1 MFKFN
6 FDIEEADT
14 EALNNL
20 SLDEKPNADQKNQPA
35 SPEQAALAAYKSH
48 TVAELVNISFYS
60 TQNQLETDHVLV
72 QIDKLPEVVSY
83 TPTDIP
89 LASGRRLILAR
100 RDLFDARYQL
110 IAEAEVSLPNEV
122 PTGEASAADGAPA
135 DPTRTPAFLDA
146 PSDLVP
152 GLYEGGLKTW
162 ECSLDLVDYLDGLQ
176 AGEGTSSDA
185 TASSGWAGKRVLEIG
200 CGTAIPSL
208 YLLHEIFL
216 DERKPSDVPHTKIT
230 LQDYNASVLELI
242 TLPNLLIAWYLSPA
256 SAAYRVSP
264 DFAASQEVVGASKD
278 ENATKNADKGLSS
291 ITEDEETAESEL
303 PVSPPPADASTATKP
318 DPTIPGDIHITPTL
332 KAAFLSA
339 LAERNI
345 EMELVSGSWENI
357 LRERFQDAGERLQDS
372 TSQSAYDLVL
382 TSETIYRTESLDALV
397 GIMRAACLAGAQ
409 VASAGSRS
417 TGAGSSS
424 VPARD
429 ISLSGKPLCLVAAK
443 VLYFGVGGGVPDF
456 VRAVEDGGLGHVET
470 VLERTKGVGR
480 QVLRVEWK

>member
-20 SLDEKPNADQKNQPA
+20 SLDEKPNADQKDQPA
-35 SPEQAALAAYKSH
+35 SPEQAALAAYRSH
-48 TVAELVNISFYS
+48 TVAEL
-60 TQNQLETDHVLV
+60 
-72 QIDKLPEVVSY
+72 IDKLPEVVSY
-83 TPTDIP
+83 TPTEIP
-89 LASGRRLILAR
+89 LASGRRLTLAR

-110 IAEAEVSLPNEV
+110 IAEADVSLPNEV
-122 PTGEASAADGAPA
+122 PTGEASAAYAAPA

-176 AGEGTSSDA
+176 AGEGTSCDT

-208 YLLHEIFL
+208 YLLHEIL
-216 DERKPSDVPHTKIT
+216 QDERKPSEVPHTKIT

-242 TLPNLLIAWYLSPA
+242 TLPNLLIAWCKPVISLA
-256 SAAYRVSP
+256 V
-264 DFAASQEVVGASKD
+264 
-278 ENATKNADKGLSS
+278 L
-291 ITEDEETAESEL
+291 IEL
-303 PVSPPPADASTATKP
+303 PVSPPPADESTATKP

-332 KAAFLSA
+332 KAAFLST

-345 EMELVSGSWENI
+345 EIELVSGSWENI
-357 LRERFQDAGERLQDS
+357 LRERFRDSAADS
-372 TSQSAYDLVL
+372 TYDLVL
-382 TSETIYRTESLDALV
+382 TSETIYRTESLNALI

-409 VASAGSRS
+409 VASAGFRS

>member
-20 SLDEKPNADQKNQPA
+20 SLDEKPNADQKDQPA
-35 SPEQAALAAYKSH
+35 SPEQAALAAYQSH
-48 TVAELVNISFYS
+48 TVSEL
-60 TQNQLETDHVLV
+60 
-72 QIDKLPEVVSY
+72 IDKLPEVVSY
-83 TPTDIP
+83 TPTEIP
-89 LASGRRLILAR
+89 LASGRRLTLAR

-110 IAEAEVSLPNEV
+110 IAEANVSLPNEV
-122 PTGEASAADGAPA
+122 PNSEASAADGALA
-135 DPTRTPAFLDA
+135 DPTRTPSFLDA

-185 TASSGWAGKRVLEIG
+185 TASSMWVGKRVLEIG

-208 YLLHEIFL
+208 YLLHEIFQ
-216 DERKPSDVPHTKIT
+216 DEQKPSEVPHTKIT

-242 TLPNLLIAWYLSPA
+242 TLPNLLIAWCMSTIFLIA
-256 SAAYRVSP
+256 SA
-264 DFAASQEVVGASKD
+264 K
-278 ENATKNADKGLSS
+278 
-291 ITEDEETAESEL
+291 L
-303 PVSPPPADASTATKP
+303 PVSPPPADASTTTKP

-332 KAAFLSA
+332 KAAFLST

-345 EMELVSGSWENI
+345 EIELVSGSWENF
-357 LRERFQDAGERLQDS
+357 LRERFQDS
-372 TSQSAYDLVL
+372 TPQSVYDLVL

-409 VASAGSRS
+409 AASAGSQS
-417 TGAGSSS
+417 TGAGSSSTNPAAGSSS

-456 VRAVEDGGLGHVET
+456 VRAVEEGGLGHVET

-480 QVLRVEWK
+480 KVLRVDWN

>member
-20 SLDEKPNADQKNQPA
+20 SLDENADQKDQPA

-48 TVAELVNISFYS
+48 TVAEL
-60 TQNQLETDHVLV
+60 
-72 QIDKLPEVVSY
+72 IDKLPEVVSY
-83 TPTDIP
+83 TPTEIP
-89 LASGRRLILAR
+89 LASGRRLTLAR

-110 IAEAEVSLPNEV
+110 IAEADVSLPNEV
-122 PTGEASAADGAPA
+122 PTGEASAAYAAYA

-162 ECSLDLVDYLDGLQ
+162 ECSLDLVDHLDGLTP
-176 AGEGTSSDA
+176 ASEGTSA
-185 TASSGWAGKRVLEIG
+185 GAAGICNWAGKRVLEIG

-208 YLLHEIFL
+208 YLFHEIL
-216 DERKPSDVPHTKIT
+216 QDERKPSEVPHTKIT

-242 TLPNLLIAWYLSPA
+242 TLPNLLIAWCKPVISLA
-256 SAAYRVSP
+256 V
-264 DFAASQEVVGASKD
+264 
-278 ENATKNADKGLSS
+278 L
-291 ITEDEETAESEL
+291 IEL
-303 PVSPPPADASTATKP
+303 PVSPPPADESTATKP
-318 DPTIPGDIHITPTL
+318 VPTIPGDIHITPTL

-345 EMELVSGSWENI
+345 EIELVSGSWENI
-357 LRERFQDAGERLQDS
+357 LRERFQDASEWLQDS
-372 TSQSAYDLVL
+372 SADSTYDLVL

>member
-20 SLDEKPNADQKNQPA
+20 SLDEKPNADQKDQPA
-35 SPEQAALAAYKSH
+35 LPEQAALAAYKSH
-48 TVAELVNISFYS
+48 TVSEL
-60 TQNQLETDHVLV
+60 
-72 QIDKLPEVVSY
+72 IDKLPEVVSY
-83 TPTDIP
+83 TPTEIP
-89 LASGRRLILAR
+89 LASGRRLTLAR

-110 IAEAEVSLPNEV
+110 IAEADVSLPNEV
-122 PTGEASAADGAPA
+122 PTGEASAADAVPA

-185 TASSGWAGKRVLEIG
+185 AASSMWVGKRVLEIG

-208 YLLHEIFL
+208 YLLHEIFQ

-256 SAAYRVSP
+256 SAAYR
-264 DFAASQEVVGASKD
+264 
-278 ENATKNADKGLSS
+278 
-291 ITEDEETAESEL
+291 L
-303 PVSPPPADASTATKP
+303 PVSPPPADESTATKP
-318 DPTIPGDIHITPTL
+318 DPTIPGDIRITPTL

-345 EMELVSGSWENI
+345 EIELVSGSWENI
-357 LRERFQDAGERLQDS
+357 LRERFQDGSERLQDS
-372 TSQSAYDLVL
+372 SADSTYDLVF
-382 TSETIYRTESLDALV
+382 TSETIYRTESLSALI
-397 GIMRAACLAGAQ
+397 GIMRAACAQAACAGPQ
-409 VASAGSRS
+409 STGAGSSS
-417 TGAGSSS
+417 TDPAAGSSS

-480 QVLRVEWK
+480 KVLRVEWK

>member
-20 SLDEKPNADQKNQPA
+20 SLDEKPNADQKDQPA
-35 SPEQAALAAYKSH
+35 PPEQAALAAYRSH
-48 TVAELVNISFYS
+48 TVARL
-60 TQNQLETDHVLV
+60 LL
-72 QIDKLPEVVSY
+72 DKLPEVISY

-89 LASGRRLILAR
+89 LASGRRLTLAR

-110 IAEAEVSLPNEV
+110 IAEADVALPNEV
-122 PTGEASAADGAPA
+122 PTGEDSAASGTPS

-185 TASSGWAGKRVLEIG
+185 TAISAWAGKRVLEIG

-208 YLLHEIFL
+208 YLLHEIFQ
-216 DERKPSDVPHTKIT
+216 DERRPSEAPHTKIT

-264 DFAASQEVVGASKD
+264 DFSASQEVPETTTEDSVA
-278 ENATKNADKGLSS
+278 KNADKGLSS
-291 ITEDEETAESEL
+291 ITEDEEAAESEL
-303 PVSPPPADASTATKP
+303 PVSPPPADASIATKP

-339 LAERNI
+339 LSERNI
-345 EMELVSGSWENI
+345 EIELVSGSWENI
-357 LRERFQDAGERLQDS
+357 LRERFQDSTLDS
-372 TSQSAYDLVL
+372 TYDMVL
-382 TSETIYRTESLDALV
+382 TSETIYRTESLDALI
-397 GIMRAACLAGAQ
+397 GIMRAACPAGAQ
-409 VASAGSRS
+409 ATSAGSQS
-417 TGAGSSS
+417 AEAGSSEAAAGSSS
-424 VPARD
+424 GPARD
-429 ISLSGKPLCLVAAK
+429 ISQGCKPLCLVAAK

-456 VRAVEDGGLGHVET
+456 VRAVEDGGLGRVET

-480 QVLRVEWK
+480 KVLRVDWK

>member
-20 SLDEKPNADQKNQPA
+20 SLDEKPNADQKDQPA

-48 TVAELVNISFYS
+48 TVAEL
-60 TQNQLETDHVLV
+60 
-72 QIDKLPEVVSY
+72 IDKLPEVVSY
-83 TPTDIP
+83 TPTEIP
-89 LASGRRLILAR
+89 LASGRRLTLAR

-110 IAEAEVSLPNEV
+110 IAEADVSLPNEV
-122 PTGEASAADGAPA
+122 PTGEASAADAAPA

-162 ECSLDLVDYLDGLQ
+162 ECSLDLVDYLDGLTP
-176 AGEGTSSDA
+176 ASEGTSA
-185 TASSGWAGKRVLEIG
+185 GAAGICNWAGKRVLEIG

-208 YLLHEIFL
+208 YLLHEIFQ
-216 DERKPSDVPHTKIT
+216 DERKPSEVPQTKIA
-230 LQDYNASVLELI
+230 LQDYNASVLELT
-242 TLPNLLIAWYLSPA
+242 TLPNLLIAWCITGHCLFILSLT
-256 SAAYRVSP
+256 VW
-264 DFAASQEVVGASKD
+264 
-278 ENATKNADKGLSS
+278 
-291 ITEDEETAESEL
+291 SEL
-303 PVSPPPADASTATKP
+303 PVSPPPADESTATKA

-332 KAAFLSA
+332 KAAFLST

-345 EMELVSGSWENI
+345 EIELVSGSWENL
-357 LRERFQDAGERLQDS
+357 LRERFQDS
-372 TSQSAYDLVL
+372 TPQSAYDLVL

-409 VASAGSRS
+409 AASAGSQSNGAGSSS
-417 TGAGSSS
+417 TDPAAGSSS
-424 VPARD
+424 VPARE

-456 VRAVEDGGLGHVET
+456 VRAVEEGGLGHVET
-470 VLERTKGVGR
+470 VLEHTKGVGR
-480 QVLRVEWK
+480 KVLRVDWN

>member
-20 SLDEKPNADQKNQPA
+20 SLDEKPNADQKDQPA
-35 SPEQAALAAYKSH
+35 PPEQAALAAYRSH
-48 TVAELVNISFYS
+48 TVARL
-60 TQNQLETDHVLV
+60 L
-72 QIDKLPEVVSY
+72 DKLPEVISY

-89 LASGRRLILAR
+89 LASGRRLTLAR

-110 IAEAEVSLPNEV
+110 IAEADVALPNEV
-122 PTGEASAADGAPA
+122 PTGEDSAASGTPS

-185 TASSGWAGKRVLEIG
+185 TAISAWAGKRVLEIG

-208 YLLHEIFL
+208 YLLHEIFQ
-216 DERKPSDVPHTKIT
+216 DERRPSEAPHTKIT

-242 TLPNLLIAWYLSPA
+242 TLPNLLIAWCKFI
-256 SAAYRVSP
+256 VSLTV
-264 DFAASQEVVGASKD
+264 F
-278 ENATKNADKGLSS
+278 
-291 ITEDEETAESEL
+291 IEL
-303 PVSPPPADASTATKP
+303 PVSPPPADASIATKP

-339 LAERNI
+339 LSERNI
-345 EMELVSGSWENI
+345 EIELVSGSWENI
-357 LRERFQDAGERLQDS
+357 LRERFQDSTLDS
-372 TSQSAYDLVL
+372 TYDMVL
-382 TSETIYRTESLDALV
+382 TSETIYRTESLDALI
-397 GIMRAACLAGAQ
+397 GIMRAACPAGAQ
-409 VASAGSRS
+409 ATSAGSQS
-417 TGAGSSS
+417 AEAGSSEAAAGSSS
-424 VPARD
+424 GPARD
-429 ISLSGKPLCLVAAK
+429 ISQGCKPLCLVAAK

-456 VRAVEDGGLGHVET
+456 VRAVEDGGLGRVET

-480 QVLRVEWK
+480 KVLRVDWK

>member
-6 FDIEEADT
+6 FDIEEANT

-20 SLDEKPNADQKNQPA
+20 SLDEKPNADQKDQPA

-48 TVAELVNISFYS
+48 TVAEL
-60 TQNQLETDHVLV
+60 
-72 QIDKLPEVVSY
+72 IDKLPEVVSY

-89 LASGRRLILAR
+89 LASGRRLTLAR

-110 IAEAEVSLPNEV
+110 IAEADVSLPNEV
-122 PTGEASAADGAPA
+122 PTSEASAADATPA

-176 AGEGTSSDA
+176 AGEGTSLDA
-185 TASSGWAGKRVLEIG
+185 TTSSGWAGKRVLEIG

-208 YLLHEIFL
+208 YLLHEIL
-216 DERKPSDVPHTKIT
+216 QDERKPSEVPHTKIT

-242 TLPNLLIAWYLSPA
+242 TLPNLLIAWCMFIISLIA
-256 SAAYRVSP
+256 GV
-264 DFAASQEVVGASKD
+264 
-278 ENATKNADKGLSS
+278 
-291 ITEDEETAESEL
+291 EL
-303 PVSPPPADASTATKP
+303 PVSPPPADESTATKP

-332 KAAFLSA
+332 KAAFLST

-345 EMELVSGSWENI
+345 EIELVSGSWENL
-357 LRERFQDAGERLQDS
+357 LRERFQDS
-372 TSQSAYDLVL
+372 TPQSAYDLVL

-409 VASAGSRS
+409 AASAGSRS
-417 TGAGSSS
+417 TGAGSSSTDPAAGSSS

-456 VRAVEDGGLGHVET
+456 VRAVEDGGLGHVGT

-480 QVLRVEWK
+480 KVLRVEWK

>member
-20 SLDEKPNADQKNQPA
+20 SLDEKPNADQKDQPA

-48 TVAELVNISFYS
+48 TVSEL
-60 TQNQLETDHVLV
+60 
-72 QIDKLPEVVSY
+72 IDKLPEVVSY
-83 TPTDIP
+83 TPTEIP
-89 LASGRRLILAR
+89 LASGRRLTLAR

-110 IAEAEVSLPNEV
+110 IAEADVSLPNEV
-122 PTGEASAADGAPA
+122 PIGEASAADAAPA

-146 PSDLVP
+146 PSDLIP

-162 ECSLDLVDYLDGLQ
+162 ECSLDLVDYLDGLTP
-176 AGEGTSSDA
+176 ASEGTSA
-185 TASSGWAGKRVLEIG
+185 GAAGICNWAGKRVLEIG

-208 YLLHEIFL
+208 YLLHEIFQ
-216 DERKPSDVPHTKIT
+216 DERKPSEVPQTRIT

-242 TLPNLLIAWYLSPA
+242 TLPNLLIAWCM
-256 SAAYRVSP
+256 SAHFHRSYE
-264 DFAASQEVVGASKD
+264 FIQ
-278 ENATKNADKGLSS
+278 
-291 ITEDEETAESEL
+291 L
-303 PVSPPPADASTATKP
+303 PVSPPPADESTATKP

-332 KAAFLSA
+332 KAAFLST

-345 EMELVSGSWENI
+345 EIELVSGSWENI
-357 LRERFQDAGERLQDS
+357 LRERFQDSAADS
-372 TSQSAYDLVL
+372 TYDLVL
-382 TSETIYRTESLDALV
+382 TSETIYRTESLGALI
-397 GIMRAACLAGAQ
+397 GIMRTACAQAASTGPQ
-409 VASAGSRS
+409 S

-424 VPARD
+424 TDPSAGSSSRPARD
-429 ISLSGKPLCLVAAK
+429 VSLGGKPLCLVAAK
-443 VLYFGVGGGVPDF
+443 VLYFGVGGGLPDF

-480 QVLRVEWK
+480 KVLRVEWK